1 MGLGAAYTGYIG
13 RPIGKP
19 AFWLLNVLSL
29 SLVFANP
36 VVASVAIPAVLLIL
50 WWHNRPLPGMA

>member
-1 MGLGAAYTGYIG
+1 
-13 RPIGKP
+13 
-19 AFWLLNVLSL
+19 LLNVLSL

-50 WWHNRPLPGMA
+50 WWHNRPLPGTV